1 MKFTIL
7 TKTLQEMMNK
17 VNKGAGNNKLLP
29 LTSMLHI
36 NLNDKVLSLTTTDMN
51 NFITIK
57 ETGINGDNM
66 DVVMPLDTISKIV
79 AKTTTDTVTIEYNDG
94 FVKFVGNGTYSL
106 PISVD
111 EEGNNVVFP
120 EYNFPEVYDE
130 ETINYADVRSVI
142 DNNSACLSTDL
153 STPCLT
159 GFYFGDN
166 VITTDSVAICINKT
180 KMFKNP
186 VLLSPAVVNLLGLFT
201 AEKITTRR
209 SGDKIEFISPNVIV
223 CGSVMNELEDYPAT
237 AIESYLDAK
246 FINSCKLNK
255 SSLLGILDRIL
266 IFVDEVYD
274 NFIANITFS
283 DKGMLIQN
291 KNNTANEIV
300 NYVSVSEPIKES
312 YNCSINLVILRN
324 MINACKNDNIT
335 VYFGH
340 EENVC
345 VKLEDNDIVKIIA
358 LESEEADE
366 VNNVETDVET
376 VELEEVD
383 E

>member
-7 TKTLQEMMNK
+7 TKTFQEMMNK

-57 ETGINGDNM
+57 ETGINGDNL
-66 DVVMPLDTISKIV
+66 DVVMPLDMISKIV
-79 AKTTTDTVTIEYNDG
+79 AKTTTDTITIEYNDG

-106 PISVD
+106 PVSVD
-111 EEGNNVVFP
+111 EEGNNVIFP

-130 ETINYADVRSVI
+130 ETINYADVRNVI

-223 CGSVMNELEDYPAT
+223 CGSVMTEIDDYPAE

-246 FINSCKLNK
+246 FQNSCKINK
-255 SSLLGILDRIL
+255 ASLLGILDRIL

-291 KNNTANEIV
+291 KNNTANEII
-300 NYVSVSEPIKES
+300 NYVSISEPIKES
-312 YNCSINLVILRN
+312 YNCTINLVILRSI
-324 MINACKNDNIT
+324 INTCNVDNVV

-340 EENVC
+340 EDNIC
-345 VKLEDNDIVKIIA
+345 IKIEDNNIVKIIA
-358 LESEEADE
+358 LADD
-366 VNNVETDVET
+366 N
-376 VELEEVD
+376 VD
-383 E
+383 EEDYEEDTVTQELTEVE

>member
-1 MKFTIL
+1 
-7 TKTLQEMMNK
+7 
-17 VNKGAGNNKLLP
+17 
-29 LTSMLHI
+29 
-36 NLNDKVLSLTTTDMN
+36 
-51 NFITIK
+51 
-57 ETGINGDNM
+57 M

-79 AKTTTDTVTIEYNDG
+79 AKTTTDTITIEYNDG
-94 FVKFVGNGTYSL
+94 FVKFAGNGTYSL

-120 EYNFPEVYDE
+120 EYDFPAVYDE

-246 FINSCKLNK
+246 FQNSCKLNK

-266 IFVDEVYD
+266 IFVDE
-274 NFIANITFS
+274 FMIT
-283 DKGMLIQN
+283 LLQI
-291 KNNTANEIV
+291 
-300 NYVSVSEPIKES
+300 
-312 YNCSINLVILRN
+312 
-324 MINACKNDNIT
+324 
-335 VYFGH
+335 
-340 EENVC
+340 
-345 VKLEDNDIVKIIA
+345 
-358 LESEEADE
+358 
-366 VNNVETDVET
+366 
-376 VELEEVD
+376 
-383 E
+383 